1 MPTGRCI
8 QRFETF
14 LTGTSCS
21 RICFP
26 EISRLSK
33 GRLQIMAAGILGMNP
48 LGHLCSTTLDLP
60 ARNILAQ
67 VYEWKKQLHQFRLV
81 QDRDLWL
88 RWHLWLLKLH
98 EHFRR
103 RHLRCFEFEFWNW
116 WHCRTDL
123 QTRCQEDGTCHRR
136 RHEVHRWHSR
146 NGGDW
151 RRTGR
156 LCPHCRL
163 CRPTARPGEVNLAEC
178 RRDGGVQIRSRC
190 FEPCLGELEGIH
202 LGRGKFW
209 SRHARRLAG
218 PADSVF
224 LRQTVGKK
232 MDRVHGHFIFLK
244 RMKVLGGRH
253 SGNEQR
259 LALGRWEL
267 F

>member
-14 LTGTSCS
+14 LTGTTCS

-33 GRLQIMAAGILGMNP
+33 GRLQIMAAGILGMNR

-67 VYEWKKQLHQFRLV
+67 VYEWKEQLHQFRLV

-123 QTRCQEDGTCHRR
+123 QTRCQEDGTCHAG
-136 RHEVHRWHSR
+136 RHEVTAGIPGMAGI
-146 NGGDW
+146 GGAPGAFAHIADCAAQLPGPVKSTLPSAAAMEACKSGVGALSHVSVSW
-151 RRTGR
+151 RAFISGAESFGAVMRDAWQAQQIPSFSGR
-156 LCPHCRL
+156 PW
-163 CRPTARPGEVNLAEC
+163 ARKWTE
-178 RRDGGVQIRSRC
+178 
-190 FEPCLGELEGIH
+190 
-202 LGRGKFW
+202 
-209 SRHARRLAG
+209 
-218 PADSVF
+218 
-224 LRQTVGKK
+224 
-232 MDRVHGHFIFLK
+232 
-244 RMKVLGGRH
+244 
-253 SGNEQR
+253 
-259 LALGRWEL
+259 
-267 F
+267 